1 MVRWKPQAWM
11 RVVGCALLLIAGVS
25 LSRMPSVGAQA
36 TPTAGMLDVPSP
48 QECQV
53 APRQFPLFPEGVGQ
67 RAAATPLPLPLPTPP
82 AAPFVPPRGEAADAK
97 TVAAVTATVREAIA
111 CRNGNDFLRAYALFT
126 EKMIVSL
133 FGGPATIDPEVGQVI
148 AEQPGPLPRRQR
160 VALVDVSDV
169 VLLPDGRVGAVVDTQ
184 TVKQAFRDYLFFT
197 RDPASGRWLI
207 DDARAMGDR

>member
-67 RAAATPLPLPLPTPP
+67 RAAATPLPLATPP
-82 AAPFVPPRGEAADAK
+82 AAPFIPPQGEAADAE

-111 CRNGNDFLRAYALFT
+111 CRNGNDFLRAYTLFT
-126 EKMIVSL
+126 ENMIVSL
-133 FGGPATIDPEVGQVI
+133 FGGPATIDPEVGQAI
-148 AEQPGPLPRRQR
+148 TEQPGPLPRRQR

-184 TVKQAFRDYLFFT
+184 TVKQTFRDYLYFT

-207 DDARAMGDR
+207 DDARVMGDR